1 MNVLRLRILC
11 LYDTTHKHKCQW
23 FLLRIRLIYVLY
35 KIGVQFMS
43 VLYRSLE
50 RLCKQRGITAYRMCK
65 DVGIQPSIMT
75 DLKKGRRSSV
85 KAETAQR
92 IADYFHVSVAE
103 LLGNTDVTPPSTK
116 YEAQIPDEE
125 VKRMRK

>member
-1 MNVLRLRILC
+1 
-11 LYDTTHKHKCQW
+11 
-23 FLLRIRLIYVLY
+23 
-35 KIGVQFMS
+35 
-43 VLYRSLE
+43 
-50 RLCKQRGITAYRMCK
+50 MCK

-116 YEAQIPDEE
+116 YEAQLPDEE

>member
-1 MNVLRLRILC
+1 
-11 LYDTTHKHKCQW
+11 
-23 FLLRIRLIYVLY
+23 
-35 KIGVQFMS
+35 MS

-103 LLGNTDVTPPSTK
+103 LLGSTNAEKIPGQKLEVTDEDIQFALFGGRVD
-116 YEAQIPDEE
+116 DETFE
-125 VKRMRK
+125 DVKRYAAFVKARKEQEKKG